1 MAVRN
6 FGDNVVIAAMS
17 FTLFALATWAG
28 WSPSAQL
35 ALVAVLAGMLALSS
49 WWFLRREVVELL
61 VEGAFLIM
69 YRIRA
74 HGPGRENVP
83 LRGSVLLVSNHACW
97 MDPMLL
103 AKVVPRTVI
112 PMMTSNFF
120 DIRGIRWMMVHL
132 ANAIRVEAS
141 GFRRD
146 VPELE
151 EAIRRLD
158 DGRCVVIFPEG
169 WMRRKEELA
178 LRHFGQGVWHI
189 LRARPETPVVVC
201 WIEGNWGSYFSH
213 KGGPP
218 TKNKKFDLRR
228 HIDIVIGEPHTLPA
242 SVLEEH
248 QATRGRLMQE
258 CLALREVLGLERLEV
273 ESDKDDAA

>member
-1 MAVRN
+1 
-6 FGDNVVIAAMS
+6 
-17 FTLFALATWAG
+17 
-28 WSPSAQL
+28 
-35 ALVAVLAGMLALSS
+35 
-49 WWFLRREVVELL
+49 
-61 VEGAFLIM
+61 
-69 YRIRA
+69 
-74 HGPGRENVP
+74 
-83 LRGSVLLVSNHACW
+83 
-97 MDPMLL
+97 
-103 AKVVPRTVI
+103 
-112 PMMTSNFF
+112 MMTSNFF